1 MIRKLYHGSC
11 DKIEQPIFGYGKTY
25 NDYGQGF
32 YCTES
37 LDLAKEWSVDEGR
50 DGFANVY
57 SLETDG
63 LNVVHLNEAPFCI
76 MHWLSVLL
84 QHREFELDTDLAAEA
99 REYVLSRFPVD
110 LSDADAVIGYRAD
123 DSYFTFARNFL
134 NGAITLSKL
143 SEAMYLGKHG
153 LQFMLK
159 SKRVF
164 DRIAFEEAIP
174 AAASEW
180 YPLKKGRDDEAR
192 RSYRD
197 IRRGR
202 ERNGLYITR
211 ILEEE
216 MTADDLRI

>member
-1 MIRKLYHGSC
+1 M
-11 DKIEQPIFGYGKTY
+11 
-25 NDYGQGF
+25 
-32 YCTES
+32 
-37 LDLAKEWSVDEGR
+37 
-50 DGFANVY
+50 Y

-63 LNVVHLNEAPFCI
+63 LNVVKLNKDPFFI

-84 QHREFELDTDLAAEA
+84 RHREFELDTDLAAEA
-99 REYVLSRFPVD
+99 REYILSRFPVD

-134 NGAITLSKL
+134 NGAITLTKL
-143 SEAMYLGKHG
+143 SEAMQLGKLG

-159 SKRVF
+159 SKRAF
-164 DRIAFEEAIP
+164 DRIVFEEAIP

-180 YPLKKGRDDEAR
+180 YPLRKGRDDAAR

-197 IRRGR
+197 IRGRR

-216 MTADDLRI
+216 MMADDLRV

>member
-1 MIRKLYHGSC
+1 MQVTLYHGSPVVVR
-11 DKIEQPIFGYGKTY
+11 KPEFGVGKPY

-37 LDLAKEWSVDEGR
+37 LSLAKEWSVDEGR

-57 SLETDG
+57 TLDTNG
-63 LNVVHLNEAPFCI
+63 LKIVRLDQAPYCI
-76 MHWLSVLL
+76 LHWLSLLL
-84 QHREFELDTDLAAEA
+84 QYREFELDTDLAADA
-99 REYVLSRFPVD
+99 KEYILSRFPVD
-110 LSDADAVIGYRAD
+110 VSDADAIIGYRAD

-134 NGAITLSKL
+134 NGAITLTKL
-143 SEAMYLGKHG
+143 SEAMRLGKLG

-159 SKRVF
+159 SSRAF
-164 DRIAFEEAIP
+164 DRIVFKEAIP
-174 AAASEW
+174 AAAAEW

-197 IRRGR
+197 VRGKR

-211 ILEEE
+211 IMDEE
-216 MTADDLRI
+216 MTADDLRL

>member
-1 MIRKLYHGSC
+1 M
-11 DKIEQPIFGYGKTY
+11 
-25 NDYGQGF
+25 
-32 YCTES
+32 
-37 LDLAKEWSVDEGR
+37 AKEWSVDEGR

-110 LSDADAVIGYRAD
+110 LSDADAVVGYRAD

-134 NGAITLSKL
+134 NGGITLSKL
-143 SEAMYLGKHG
+143 SEAMQLGKLG

-197 IRRGR
+197 IRRDR

>member
-1 MIRKLYHGSC
+1 MILYHGSEFV
-11 DKIEQPIFGYGKTY
+11 IERPQFRLGKLT

-57 SLETDG
+57 SLETNG
-63 LNVVHLNEAPFCI
+63 LNVVHLNESPFCI

-84 QHREFELDTDLAAEA
+84 LHREFELDTDLAAEA
-99 REYVLSRFPVD
+99 REYILSRFPVD
-110 LSDADAVIGYRAD
+110 LSAADAVIGYRAD

-134 NGAITLSKL
+134 NGAITLTKL
-143 SEAMYLGKHG
+143 SEAMQLGKLG

-159 SKRVF
+159 SERAFGRIVF
-164 DRIAFEEAIP
+164 VEAIP

-192 RSYRD
+192 RSYRE
-197 IRRGR
+197 IRGRR

-216 MTADDLRI
+216 MTADDLRL

>member
-1 MIRKLYHGSC
+1 M
-11 DKIEQPIFGYGKTY
+11 
-25 NDYGQGF
+25 
-32 YCTES
+32 
-37 LDLAKEWSVDEGR
+37 
-50 DGFANVY
+50 
-57 SLETDG
+57 
-63 LNVVHLNEAPFCI
+63 
-76 MHWLSVLL
+76 
-84 QHREFELDTDLAAEA
+84 
-99 REYVLSRFPVD
+99 D

-143 SEAMYLGKHG
+143 SEAMYLGKLG